1 MRGILF
7 IEKCKDNMPKKV
19 PLGLLEIEKRRGI
32 FRLFLGYITTKWEF
46 ATDFLPVCL
55 RLSMGLNYPFRWF
68 R

>member
-1 MRGILF
+1 
-7 IEKCKDNMPKKV
+7 MPKKV

-55 RLSMGLNYPFRWF
+55 RLSMGLNYPFGWF